1 MRIERKFRIDNIKTP
16 STFITTYKISINA
29 KTLNCKHSI
38 NKKFNNFYIKIN
50 YKFINIINTKVLKII
65 NSIIQKNI
73 KSRLIQNATALAL
86 VQCLGYIIS
95 FITLPYLTR
104 TLGPEEWGQ
113 VVWMEVML
121 GYFYIL
127 TDWGFNWTGVRK
139 ISSLRN
145 NRDSLSECFI
155 SGLSVQIALCLFS
168 VIIVLILNEY
178 ALFYFKFK
186 KFTFYACICIITNI
200 FFPSWLL
207 SGLELIREVA
217 IINLSIRLL
226 SIPPIFIFVL
236 NPNHGHY
243 VLASTAFS
251 KTILGI
257 IVIYWINKKSI
268 IKWKLPKINSIKNE
282 FLEHST
288 IFLSRVAIVSYSNA
302 IPTILGIL
310 SGPVAV
316 AHYVLADKICTST
329 KSLIVPLSQSLF
341 PRMSFLFS
349 HNKKSAINLLLK
361 SGTIILTISFFAS
374 VTLFMYAENIIYF
387 ISGKGYN
394 ESVMILKILSPLPT
408 IIATSN
414 VIGLQFMIPNQMTKN
429 FTTIYVIAA
438 TLSFSI
444 IFYFIKQYQAIGA
457 ALNILI
463 VEAVV
468 ALMMLGS
475 IITTKT
481 K

>member
-1 MRIERKFRIDNIKTP
+1 VLK
-16 STFITTYKISINA
+16 
-29 KTLNCKHSI
+29 
-38 NKKFNNFYIKIN
+38 KIN
-50 YKFINIINTKVLKII
+50 LTIK
-65 NSIIQKNI
+65 KNI

-113 VVWMEVML
+113 VAWMEVML

-145 NRDSLSECFI
+145 NREALSECFI
-155 SGLSVQIALCLFS
+155 SGLSVQITLCIIS
-168 VIIVLILNEY
+168 VITILILNEY
-178 ALFYFKFK
+178 AFFYLNFK

-217 IINLSIRLL
+217 LINLSIRAL
-226 SIPPIFIFVL
+226 SIPLIFLFVT
-236 NPNHGHY
+236 NPDQGHY

-257 IVIYWINKKSI
+257 VVIYWINKKRI
-268 IKWKLPKINSIKNE
+268 INWKFPKLNSIKNE

-310 SGPVAV
+310 SGPAAV

-329 KSLIVPLSQSLF
+329 RSLIVPLSQSLF

-349 HNKKSAINLLLK
+349 HNKKNAINLLLK
-361 SGTIILTISFFAS
+361 SGIIILTISIFAS
-374 VTLFMYAENIIYF
+374 ITLFMHAENIIYF
-387 ISGKGYN
+387 ISGKGYD

-408 IIATSN
+408 IIAISN
-414 VIGLQFMIPNQMTKN
+414 IIGLQFMIPNQMTRK
-429 FTTIYVIAA
+429 FTTIYIIAA
-438 TLSFSI
+438 MLSFSI
-444 IFYFIKQYQAIGA
+444 IFYFVKQYEAIGA

-468 ALMMLGS
+468 AILMLGS
-475 IITTKT
+475 IITTK
-481 K
+481 KK